1 MPYINKK
8 ELDNILE
15 KAKATL
21 KFFSEDHYYR
31 IPHEKDIVQNIEEII
46 HKLSKLKSK

>member
-1 MPYINKK
+1 LAHINKK
-8 ELDNILE
+8 EIDDILE
-15 KAKATL
+15 KAKTTL

-46 HKLSKLKSK
+46 DELSRLKSK

>member
-8 ELDNILE
+8 DLNSILE
-15 KAKATL
+15 KAEEAL

-31 IPHEKDIVQNIEEII
+31 IPHEKNIIQNIEQII
-46 HKLSKLKSK
+46 NELHRLKSK

>member
-8 ELDNILE
+8 ELDNVLE
-15 KAKATL
+15 KAEETL

-31 IPHEKDIVQNIEEII
+31 IPHEKVIVQNIEQII
-46 HKLSKLKSK
+46 HELSKLKSK

>member
-15 KAKATL
+15 KAEETL

-31 IPHEKDIVQNIEEII
+31 IPHEKVIVQNIEQII
-46 HKLSKLKSK
+46 HELSKLKSK

>member
-8 ELDNILE
+8 DLNSILE
-15 KAKATL
+15 KAEEAL

-31 IPHEKDIVQNIEEII
+31 IPHEKNIIQNIEQII
-46 HKLSKLKSK
+46 IELSKLKSK

>member
-8 ELDNILE
+8 ELDSILE
-15 KAKATL
+15 KAEETL

-31 IPHEKDIVQNIEEII
+31 IPHEKIIVQNIEQII
-46 HKLSKLKSK
+46 SELIILKSK

>member
-8 ELDNILE
+8 DLNDILE
-15 KAKATL
+15 KAEETL

-31 IPHEKDIVQNIEEII
+31 IPYEKVIVQNIEQII
-46 HKLSKLKSK
+46 RELIILKSK

>member
-15 KAKATL
+15 KAEETL

-31 IPHEKDIVQNIEEII
+31 IPHENIIVQNIEEII
-46 HKLSKLKSK
+46 NELIRLKSK